1 VVRVVV
7 VVVMVV
13 MMHVVMQQGV
23 PSSAATWMVFKIR
36 LTLWA
41 RFHRRR

>member
-13 MMHVVMQQGV
+13 MVHVVMQQGV
-23 PSSAATWMVFKIR
+23 PRSSA
-36 LTLWA
+36 TLVYE
-41 RFHRRR
+41 RDKNLPRG